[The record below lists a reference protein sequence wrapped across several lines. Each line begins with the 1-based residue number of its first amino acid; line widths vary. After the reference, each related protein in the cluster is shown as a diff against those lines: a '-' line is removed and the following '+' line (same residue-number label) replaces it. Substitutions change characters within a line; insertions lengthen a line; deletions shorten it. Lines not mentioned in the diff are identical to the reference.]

1 MIGVTQLLS
10 KPLSA
15 VSLIG
20 STADTAFTSY
30 SEIASSGQP
39 NGLYYFNDGTRTR
52 QMYLDIDGTEN
63 GTGTGGWARWDTN
76 IDSSY
81 YQGTEC
87 ILADSGIDSNGTISV
102 RSSNYPTA
110 PYAGISNYSTNHGG
124 CGVGTAS
131 TYVKASKIAFSDPVF
146 QNAASYYKNSR
157 FYIYKSPET
166 LRSDW
171 RGNQP
176 GNCGNHYAG
185 TCVFPTSGHGD
196 TTNLLMYMALN
207 VNSPTS
213 SHAPPASRN
222 SSNEASF
229 LDGTYKIVE
238 GYSYQL
244 GETADIL
251 FHFGQINY
259 NGNGYKHSFKMW
271 FKF

>member
-10 KPLSA
+10 TRQITNIGPDGTQSAPFTTYAEVADSGLS
-15 VSLIG
+15 
-20 STADTAFTSY
+20 
-30 SEIASSGQP
+30 

-63 GTGTGGWARWDTN
+63 GTGTAGWARWDTN
-76 IDSSY
+76 IDSGY

-87 ILADSGIDSNGTISV
+87 ILADSGIDSDGDMSI

-110 PYAGISNYSTNHGG
+110 PYASQGNRSGSHGG
-124 CGVGTAS
+124 CSVGTAS

-146 QNAASYYKNSR
+146 TNAASYYKNSR

-171 RGNQP
+171 YGNQS
-176 GNCGNHYAG
+176 GNCGSYYAG
-185 TCVFPTSGHGD
+185 TCAFPTSG
-196 TTNLLMYMALN
+196 TNDNMLLYMLLN
-207 VNSPTS
+207 VNSPGA
-213 SHAPPASRN
+213 SHAPPATRN

-229 LDGTYKIVE
+229 TDGTYKIVE
-238 GYSYQL
+238 GYAYEL

-259 NGNGYKHSFKMW
+259 SGNGNKHSLKMW